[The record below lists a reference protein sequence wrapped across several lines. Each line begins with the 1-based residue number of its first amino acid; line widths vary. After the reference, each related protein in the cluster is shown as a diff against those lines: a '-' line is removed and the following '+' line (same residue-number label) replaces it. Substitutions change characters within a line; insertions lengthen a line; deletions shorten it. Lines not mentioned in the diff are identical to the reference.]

1 MSPGQFL
8 EILISLSLQAAI
20 VVLLSSW
27 ACRIARTPSLQCRL
41 WNLCHLVLLGLTAA
55 ALLLPHPRILRPW
68 RLASTETVGRVAS
81 AESVIGR
88 VAFWIWAAG
97 AACSLTIL
105 MYQWIRAARF
115 LKSCRDV
122 DWPTNQV
129 AELLVDDSRS
139 DNRKPRPRVLVS
151 SEIGSPFCCQWHQPY
166 LVLPEF
172 LEDSSTDALRFV
184 ARHELE
190 HLRGGHPLHLFLQRL
205 VETLFW
211 FHPLV
216 RWASREMAIAREFA
230 CDDAAV
236 SSRQDVIVYLKMLL
250 AIAERGQIRES
261 EGALLFFGRSASIV
275 ARRGR
280 RLVEQLEQGRPAP
293 SPRARIASQ
302 AMLALALL
310 VSVAAWAPCDVL
322 ASGRMLWSP
331 WPTWSAGVLHSFEIP
346 ARDYEPFESRTRL
359 YELEERAATVSTAH

>member
-1 MSPGQFL
+1 MSAAQFL
-8 EILISLSLQAAI
+8 EIVISLSLQAAI
-20 VVLLSSW
+20 VVLLTSW
-27 ACRIARTPSLQCRL
+27 ACRLVRTPSLQCRL
-41 WNLCHLVLLGLTAA
+41 WNLCHIVLLGLTAA
-55 ALLLPHPRILRPW
+55 ALLLPHPRFLRPW
-68 RLASTETVGRVAS
+68 RLVSTETVGRVAS
-81 AESVIGR
+81 AESVVGR
-88 VAFWIWAAG
+88 GALWIWAAG
-97 AACSLTIL
+97 AASSLAIL
-105 MYQWIRAARF
+105 MYHWFRAARF

-122 DWPTNQV
+122 DWPAHRLADLMGENGDGEKDKT
-129 AELLVDDSRS
+129 
-139 DNRKPRPRVLVS
+139 RPRVLVS
-151 SEIGSPFCCQWHQPY
+151 PEIGSPFCCQWHQPY

-205 VETLFW
+205 VETVFW

-216 RWASREMAIAREFA
+216 RWASREMALAREFA

-236 SSRQDVIVYLKMLL
+236 SSRRDVIVYLKMLL
-250 AIAERGQIRES
+250 AIAERGQVCES

-280 RLVEQLEQGRPAP
+280 RLVEQLEQGRTVP
-293 SPRARIASQ
+293 SSRARIASQ
-302 AMLALALL
+302 ALVGLASL

-331 WPTWSAGVLHSFEIP
+331 WPSWSAGVLHSFEIP

-359 YELEERAATVSTAH
+359 YELEERAAAATSR